1 MRVTSTM
8 QPTVDLTNCDREPIH
23 IPGAIQ
29 PHGVLLALREPG
41 FFIEEASNNTLALL
55 GQGHADLLGRSLDTL
70 LTETSSRAIAACLAA
85 PDPRASSP
93 VRVETVE
100 ACGSRRFDA
109 ILHRSGRL
117 VVLELEPAQTE
128 EVAFNDFYRRVRGA
142 VGRLHRATRVVELC
156 QHAADEI
163 AELTGFDRVMAY
175 RFDRDDHGHV
185 IAETKRAS
193 LESFLDLHYPASDI
207 PVQARR
213 LYTINWLRLIADVG
227 YRPAEIVSSGAAPL
241 DLSFS
246 VLRSVSPIHLE
257 YLRNMRVCAS
267 MSISLVV
274 DGRLWGMLICHHYSP
289 RFVRYDVR
297 AACEFFGQT
306 LSWQIAA
313 RERAELFEARAN
325 TQRTVTQ
332 VLKQLGSAPRIEQ
345 ALRTD
350 PSSLLALTAADG
362 AAVQSGGEW
371 TLFGTTPPREAMSP
385 LADCLRDRLSGGVFA
400 SDHLRS
406 LWPAGPWTDSEASGA
421 LALSL
426 APTHD
431 PLLVF
436 LRQEV
441 VQTVNWAGDPN
452 KLASLADG
460 DHRLT
465 PRGSFALWRETVR
478 GRSLPWQSWQV
489 DAALDLRQAV
499 VGHALQQSQELA
511 SLNARLSV
519 AMTALARAK
528 EDLEAKVIERTAAL
542 ENAHRELTV
551 YADELAKSNVELERF
566 AYVASHDLQEPLRM
580 VVSYVQ
586 LLERRYRG
594 KLDGDADEFIAF
606 AVDGAKRMQGLIND
620 LLAYA
625 RIGRSGRASATV
637 DLEQVLSAT
646 QANLSLAI
654 EECGARVTHD
664 TLPEVLGDAS
674 QLGQLLQNLLG
685 NALKFRAA
693 SDPTIQ
699 VSVTDIGLEW
709 QFTVRDNGIGIA
721 SEHRARVFAIFQR
734 LHTRG
739 EYAGT
744 GVGLAICKKIV
755 EQHGGRIWVESE
767 VGHGSTFYFTLP
779 KRGHEATA

>member
-1 MRVTSTM
+1 
-8 QPTVDLTNCDREPIH
+8 
-23 IPGAIQ
+23 
-29 PHGVLLALREPG
+29 
-41 FFIEEASNNTLALL
+41 
-55 GQGHADLLGRSLDTL
+55 
-70 LTETSSRAIAACLAA
+70 
-85 PDPRASSP
+85 
-93 VRVETVE
+93 
-100 ACGSRRFDA
+100 
-109 ILHRSGRL
+109 
-117 VVLELEPAQTE
+117 
-128 EVAFNDFYRRVRGA
+128 
-142 VGRLHRATRVVELC
+142 
-156 QHAADEI
+156 
-163 AELTGFDRVMAY
+163 VMAY

-185 IAETKRAS
+185 IAETKRPA

-227 YRPAEIVSSGAAPL
+227 YRPAALVSTSSAPL

-289 RFVRYDVR
+289 RFVRYDIR

-325 TQRTVTQ
+325 AQRTLTN
-332 VLKQLGSAPRIEQ
+332 VLNQLGADPRIER
-345 ALRTD
+345 ALGRD
-350 PSSLLALTAADG
+350 PSQLLALTSADG
-362 AAVQSGGEW
+362 VAILSEGSF
-371 TLFGTTPPREAMSP
+371 TLLGKTPPAEHVRV
-385 LADCLRDRLSGGVFA
+385 L
-400 SDHLRS
+400 SDHIRPRLGSGAFATDSLRS
-406 LWPAGPWTDSEASGA
+406 LAPDGPWADADASGA
-421 LALSL
+421 LAVSL

-431 PLLVF
+431 PLLIF

-441 VQTVNWAGDPN
+441 VETVNWAGDPN

-460 DHRLT
+460 DDRLT

-478 GRSLPWQSWQV
+478 GRSLPWHPWQTE
-489 DAALDLRQAV
+489 AALDLRQAV
-499 VGHALQQSQELA
+499 LGHALQQSQELA
-511 SLNARLSV
+511 TVNARLSA
-519 AMTALARAK
+519 AMESLARAK
-528 EDLEAKVIERTAAL
+528 EDLEAKVTERTAAL
-542 ENAHRELTV
+542 EKAHRELTL

-594 KLDGDADEFIAF
+594 KLDSDADEFIAF

-625 RIGRSGRASATV
+625 RIGRAGRPTAKV
-637 DLEQVLSAT
+637 DLEQVLQT
-646 QANLSLAI
+646 TLVNLSLAV
-654 EECGARVTHD
+654 EESGATVSHD
-664 TLPEVLGDAS
+664 TLPEVTGDAS
-674 QLGQLLQNLLG
+674 QLGQLLQNLLA
-685 NALKFRAA
+685 NALKFRGEA
-693 SDPTIQ
+693 PPEVH
-699 VSVTDIGLEW
+699 VSLADNGAEW
-709 QFTVRDNGIGIA
+709 EVGVRDNGIGIA
-721 SEHRARVFAIFQR
+721 SEHLARVFAIFQR

-739 EYAGT
+739 EYPGT

-755 EQHGGRIWVESE
+755 EQHGGRLWVESE
-767 VGHGSTFYFTLP
+767 VGHGSTFFFTLP
-779 KRGHEATA
+779 KRGHEVTA